1 MKLIKTALIATAFVF
16 AAGCASQKPAPA
28 PQEPVATTAPADMDA
43 GVKHKK
49 HGKRHHKDKLGQAS
63 YQKDTAK

>member
-1 MKLIKTALIATAFVF
+1 MKFAKLALIVTAFVF

-28 PQEPVATTAPADMDA
+28 PQEPVATTAPADMGA
-43 GVKHKK
+43 AKHKK
-49 HGKRHHKDKLGQAS
+49 HGKHHHKEKLGQAS